1 MRIVHVLKYILLDIK
16 IQKTRALLTMLGII
30 IGVATVISIMAIGES
45 AQDLLLSQVEALGSN
60 LIGVLPGGSEEGQPP
75 AALFGIEITT
85 LTYDDAL
92 ALGKLPHIAAIS
104 PYVTGQGTMIYLG
117 QAGSFNYSGVG
128 ANYPEVEDTSIESGR
143 FIKED
148 EVDSLARVVVLGS
161 KVREDLF
168 GNDDP
173 LGKKIKIN
181 QITFQVIGVMKERGS
196 AALQNQDQQVFVPI
210 KTAQKI
216 LLGIDYLNFI
226 RAKVVAG
233 ENMDSVVT
241 QFQETLRFR
250 HHIKDPLKDDFT
262 VRNTAQ
268 ALDILGTVTQAL
280 KMFLAAVAGISLIV
294 GGIGIMNIMF
304 VTVTERTKEI
314 GLRKA
319 VGAKRKDILIQFLIE
334 SATITSIGGAIGIVT
349 GILISLAVSIGVNY
363 FGYNWK
369 FIVTPPSI
377 AMAVLMAI
385 GVGIAFGLW
394 PANRASKMESV
405 EALRK

>member
-1 MRIVHVLKYILLDIK
+1 
-16 IQKTRALLTMLGII
+16 MLGII
-30 IGVATVISIMAIGES
+30 IGVASVISIMAIGAS
-45 AQDLLLSQVEALGSN
+45 AQDLLLAQVKALGSN

-92 ALGKLPHIAAIS
+92 ALGKLPHVVAIS
-104 PYVTGQGTMIYLG
+104 PYVTGQGTMRYLN
-117 QAGSFNYSGVG
+117 QFKSFSYSGIG
-128 ANYPEVEDTSIESGR
+128 ADYPNVEDTSIERGR

-148 EVDSLARVVVLGS
+148 EVDGLARVVVLGS
-161 KVREDLF
+161 KVKEDLF

-181 QITFQVIGVMKERGS
+181 QITFLVVGVMKERGS
-196 AALQNQDQQVFVPI
+196 AALQNQDQQVFVPV

-226 RAKVVAG
+226 RAKVDAG

-241 QFQETLRFR
+241 QFKETLRFR
-250 HHIKDPLKDDFT
+250 HHIKDPKKDDFT

-268 ALDILGTVTQAL
+268 ALDILGTITQAL
-280 KMFLAAVAGISLIV
+280 KMFLAAVAGISLVV
-294 GGIGIMNIMF
+294 GGVGIMNIMF

-334 SATITSIGGAIGIVT
+334 SATITLIGGIIGIIA
-349 GILISLAVSIGVNY
+349 GISISLAVSIGVDY
-363 FGYNWK
+363 FGYDWK
-369 FIVTPPSI
+369 FIVTPSAI
-377 AMAVLMAI
+377 AVAVLMAI
-385 GVGIAFGLW
+385 SVGLAFGLW
-394 PANRASKMESV
+394 PANRASKMEPV